1 MEARALAGE
10 SFNRPGH
17 TSRMVEDL
25 SICSENFICSLKPRL
40 QSKIKDQ
47 DRVAVGTP
55 QRLHVGIVGAGL
67 AGLRCADVLIGEGI
81 AVTMIEARDR
91 LGGRVSCIR
100 SVDNK
105 RWRLEFP

>member
-25 SICSENFICSLKPRL
+25 SVCSENFICSLQRRL
-40 QSKIKDQ
+40 ETKVKDH
-47 DRVAVGTP
+47 DPVAVGNP
-55 QRLHVGIVGAGL
+55 QHLHVGIVGAGL

-91 LGGRVSCIR
+91 LGGRVSCIK
-100 SVDNK
+100 SVDSE
-105 RWRLEFP
+105 RWRLESL

>member
-25 SICSENFICSLKPRL
+25 SVCSENFICRLKQRL
-40 QSKIKDQ
+40 EMKVKDQ
-47 DRVAVGTP
+47 DPVAVGSLQYP
-55 QRLHVGIVGAGL
+55 HVGIVGAGL
-67 AGLRCADVLIGEGI
+67 AGLRCANVLIGEGI

-91 LGGRVSCIR
+91 LGGRVSCIQ
-100 SVDNK
+100 SVDSE
-105 RWRLEFP
+105 R